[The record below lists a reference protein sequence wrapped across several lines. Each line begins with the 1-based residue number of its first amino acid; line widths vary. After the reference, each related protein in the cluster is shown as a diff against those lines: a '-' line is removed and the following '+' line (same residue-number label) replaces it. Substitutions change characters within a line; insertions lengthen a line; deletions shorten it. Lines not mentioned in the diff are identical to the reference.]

1 MFDTVVCICSVTNM
15 FGQVQRALTL
25 FATGTVTL
33 DMFTSGNKNV
43 TLPKTLNTASGKPS
57 DTSTAFTEIVW
68 GNITRARVSQARTVL
83 RDASLEK
90 IIQKAKDF
98 EKISSNGS
106 KASTS
111 TEIVD
116 VDHVD
121 GSHTQLVDLS
131 DPEWDYCKSEYNL

>member
-43 TLPKTLNTASGKPS
+43 TLPKTLNTATGKPS
-57 DTSTAFTEIVW
+57 DTPMAFTEIVW

-98 EKISSNGS
+98 EKISLNGS

-111 TEIVD
+111 TEIEI
-116 VDHVD
+116 
-121 GSHTQLVDLS
+121 GR
-131 DPEWDYCKSEYNL
+131 